1 MQILTSLGLVRL
13 PPQTD
18 QRCSGRVFIG
28 IGIGIGFVIAIALI
42 AMAGSSAHDVDIDP
56 DPDTDPEAVVCCVA
70 LRCYLFPC
78 AQLDSKL
85 KITATLVPSE
95 ARASD
100 RPAVWRQ
107 APQSDTSLARY

>member
-1 MQILTSLGLVRL
+1 MLVETGRARSIEVVK
-13 PPQTD
+13 PENHRRRTGGVGNHGHYTD
-18 QRCSGRVFIG
+18 ERCSGRVFIG

-70 LRCYLFPC
+70 LRCDLLPC

-85 KITATLVPSE
+85 KIATLGV
-95 ARASD
+95 
-100 RPAVWRQ
+100 
-107 APQSDTSLARY
+107 